1 MVTALLIESAE
12 QFDTTAV
19 LAVADGATIDLA
31 PALVRAVALRRR
43 QVVDALAGEQT
54 VYGVSTGM
62 GAASDIR
69 LDTAAQSA
77 QQNNLMLARAVGSP
91 PWLDET
97 AARAALAVR
106 LQSFLNGDAGV
117 SAELCLR
124 LADLLNHRLHPAIPA
139 TGIGASGEI
148 IPLAHL
154 GGCITGSGAFLD
166 GADTRP
172 ADEALASAGLK
183 PFNLGPKEGVALIE
197 GVPVT
202 TALALLHS
210 RSARLLADQTTAVLA
225 SALCVTGVNQDPFD
239 ALVTRANPELALI
252 VGAVGRLAG
261 APDRPRSLQ
270 APLSFRVAGP
280 ALAHFLR
287 SIRQLEEAVKR
298 ATAGVTDS
306 PAFLD
311 GRFLGTAGFD
321 AFDLAAAFNAL
332 RTAIIHLT
340 EISSAR
346 LHRLLDERITGLNR
360 QLSDRPGLHA
370 GMVAVHKR
378 AVGVTHEL
386 LSGSRPSSLGAIET
400 SLGQEDVQSYSVEA
414 AMTCGR
420 ALAGAR
426 EVLACELLALVQA
439 MRLSPGLPT
448 AMCSWLPSLMAEV
461 ADAVPDGTGD
471 RPYGLEISAIT
482 GVLADGWGRGLLA
495 APPSSPAQ

>member
-1 MVTALLIESAE
+1 MATALLIESVE
-12 QFDTTAV
+12 DFDTAAV
-19 LAVADGATIDLA
+19 LAVADGAPVRLA
-31 PALVRAVALRRR
+31 APLIEALTGRRR
-43 QVVDALAGEQT
+43 QVEYALAGERP

-62 GAASDIR
+62 GAASDIH

-77 QQNNLMLARAVGSP
+77 QQDNLMLARAVGSP
-91 PWLDET
+91 PWLEEK
-97 AARAALAVR
+97 AVRAALAVR

-124 LADLLNHRLHPAIPA
+124 LTDFLNHHLLPAIPA

-166 GADTRP
+166 AAGTRP
-172 ADEALASAGLK
+172 AEEALAAAGLK
-183 PFNLGPKEGVALIE
+183 PLNLGPKEGVALIE

-210 RSARLLADQTTAVLA
+210 RSARLLADQATAVLA
-225 SALCVTGVNQDPFD
+225 TGLCVTGANQDPFHP
-239 ALVTRANPELALI
+239 LVARANAELAL
-252 VGAVGRLAG
+252 VVDAVGRLAD
-261 APDRPRSLQ
+261 APDLPRSLQ

-287 SIRQLEEAVKR
+287 SIAHLDSAVQR

-306 PAFLD
+306 PAFLE

-321 AFDLAAAFNAL
+321 AFDLSAAFDGL
-332 RTAIIHLT
+332 RTSSIHLA
-340 EISSAR
+340 EISTAQ
-346 LHRLLDERITGLNR
+346 LHRLLDERVTGLPR

-378 AVGVTHEL
+378 AVGVTHQL

-400 SLGQEDVQSYSVEA
+400 SLGQEDIQSYSIEA
-414 AMTCGR
+414 AMTCGG
-420 ALAGAR
+420 ALRGAR

-439 MRLSPGLPT
+439 MRLSQGLPT
-448 AMCSWLPSLMAEV
+448 GMRGQLPSLLAEV
-461 ADAVPDGTGD
+461 ADVVPSSTGD
-471 RPYGLEISAIT
+471 RPYGLDISAIT
-482 GVLADGWGRGLLA
+482 RVLADGWGRGLLA
-495 APPSSPAQ
+495 VPPSSPAQ